1 MTAFDVAIVGG
12 GLVGCSAALHLRRR
26 EASVVLLERRQC
38 GSQASGVNYGGV
50 RQQGRHLAELP
61 LARRSRRIWAELETL
76 VGTDCEFAVTGH
88 LKLARSDAEMA
99 ELEAYAGLARDLGLR
114 FELIGPKRIAERYPW
129 FGDAVRGGSLCAE
142 DGHANPRLVAP
153 AFARA
158 AMAAGADI
166 REDTE
171 VRGAVHDGNGF
182 ELRLSDGATVRSR
195 HLINA
200 AGAWGAT
207 ISARFGEP
215 VPEEVM
221 APNMCVTDPIPYF
234 LVPNLGVC
242 GGDIYVRQIER
253 GNMIFGGGVG
263 VANRRRIEARPLASV
278 TAEAARAA
286 LALVPKLATAQI
298 IRTWSGIEGVMPD
311 GLPVIG
317 PSETT
322 PGLIHAFGFSGHGFQ
337 LGPGVGAVLAE
348 LVLDGVTETPIAPF
362 GIARYAQQKASR
374 QETGPAAKAPAWQSD
389 EVRLLSVP

>member
-1 MTAFDVAIVGG
+1 MTRADVTIIGG

-26 EASVVLLERRQC
+26 GASVVLLERRRC

-61 LARRSRRIWAELETL
+61 LARRSRRIWSDLVTL

-88 LKLARSDAEMA
+88 LKLARSEAEMA
-99 ELEAYAGLARDLGLR
+99 ELEAYAEQARALGLR
-114 FELIGPKRIAERYPW
+114 LELIGSVRIRERFPW
-129 FGDAVRGGSLCAE
+129 LGDAVQGGSFCAE

-153 AFARA
+153 AFAGA
-158 AMAAGADI
+158 AIAAGAEI
-166 REDTE
+166 REGVE
-171 VRGAVHDGNGF
+171 VRQASHDGDGF
-182 ELRLSDGATVRSR
+182 ELRLSDGATVRAP

-200 AGAWGAT
+200 AGAWGT
-207 ISARFGEP
+207 TVSAWFGEP

-234 LVPNLGVC
+234 LIPNLGVC

-253 GNMIFGGGVG
+253 GNVVFGGGVG
-263 VANRRRIEARPLASV
+263 VADRARITARPLAGV
-278 TAEAARAA
+278 TAEAARRA
-286 LALVPKLATAQI
+286 LALVPRLASAQI

-337 LGPGVGAVLAE
+337 LGPGVGAVLAD
-348 LVLDGVTETPIAPF
+348 LVLDGTTETPIAPF
-362 GIARYAQQKASR
+362 GVARFSEQEASR
-374 QETGPAAKAPAWQSD
+374 QETGPTANAHAWQSD
-389 EVRLLSVP
+389 NGRLLSIP